1 MSTGA
6 MPQREPAAPSRDD
19 AIDVARAL
27 AILGMF
33 VIHAVLVLG
42 VAYPRSGPLAVVL
55 WLCDGRAAATFVT
68 LAGFGV
74 SRLAARYPDGAGRRL
89 LHRRA
94 LMLWVMG
101 VLNLIVWPG
110 DILRLYAVALFV
122 APLLLRQRRQT
133 RTRLALALVAAFVL
147 GVVLLDWT
155 QHWELDTLTYVGV
168 WTPDGFVRNLFF
180 DGFRPVVPW
189 LAFFLMGTVL
199 AEWDLQD
206 TRVQHRLLVGGTVA
220 TIGAVVT
227 SAALDA
233 LLIRVAPQIDAL
245 TREGLVGTTSLPPL
259 PLFMLSAFG
268 TTSLLLGTVLRLL
281 PVLPPRVRDTLSAT
295 GRRALTWYVWHIAV
309 LVTLYALGV
318 ANQLSAGAAI
328 VCGLVLFGAAM
339 AWSTAHASTPGWL
352 ETLMRR
358 LSR

>member
-1 MSTGA
+1 MSTAA
-6 MPQREPAAPSRDD
+6 MPPPDLARPSRDE
-19 AIDVARAL
+19 AIDVARAM

-33 VIHAVLVLG
+33 LIHAVLVLG
-42 VAYPRSGPLAVVL
+42 AVYPRSGPLAVVL

-74 SRLAARYPDGAGRRL
+74 SRLAAKYPDAPGRRL

-94 LMLWVMG
+94 LILWIMG
-101 VLNLIVWPG
+101 VLNLLVWPG
-110 DILRLYAVALFV
+110 DILRLYAVALFA
-122 APLLLRQRRQT
+122 APFLLRLSRQS
-133 RTRLALALVAAFVL
+133 RGRLAAALVFTFVL
-147 GVVLLDWT
+147 GMLLLDWT
-155 QHWELDTLTYVGV
+155 QHWQLDTLTYVGV
-168 WTPDGFVRNLFF
+168 WTPGGFVRNLFF

-206 TRVQHRLLVGGTVA
+206 TRVQHRLLVYGAVA

-233 LLIRVAPQIDAL
+233 LLIRVAPQVDAL

-259 PLFMLSAFG
+259 PLFMISAFG
-268 TTSLLLGTVLRLL
+268 TTSLLLAAVLRLL
-281 PVLPPRVRDTLSAT
+281 PVLPRQVRDTLSAT

-309 LVTLYALGV
+309 LMTLYAIGF
-318 ANQLSAGAAI
+318 ANQLSAGAALI
-328 VCGLVLFGAAM
+328 AGVVLFGAAM
-339 AWSTAHASTPGWL
+339 GWSTAHASSSGWL
-352 ETLMRR
+352 ESLMRR